1 MCKKTQT
8 SSFKANV
15 IFASLRYDTQKHMKK
30 FKKKVYFD
38 LLPKGSE
45 DDPASEDYSTLAE
58 YRHVAQ
64 ALQLQHT
71 MLLQISRKKNNIIK
85 IKIPPLNFLANSV

>member
-1 MCKKTQT
+1 LCKKTQT

-15 IFASLRYDTQKHMKK
+15 IFAKIYATAHEKNIKK
-30 FKKKVYFD
+30 FKTVYFD
-38 LLPKGSE
+38 LLPKRAK

-71 MLLQISRKKNNIIK
+71 MLLK
-85 IKIPPLNFLANSV
+85 IRLK